1 VHLEHR
7 SDAGDRP
14 VSRRLRGRG
23 RVARDWRSRGQGL
36 VEFALVIPVFLFLLF
51 GLIDGARL
59 VYLNSVLSQA
69 AREGARQG
77 SVEASWVGS
86 SDPGCSQV
94 GGPVCPANLAALR
107 TDVLAAANRM
117 TAPFGTIPA
126 AKLYT
131 SCDGAGGAPAGNTWS
146 TTTCVNHGPNN
157 VISVRAEIPFTPITP
172 VLGQFLNLT
181 LSGASTMVIN

>member
-1 VHLEHR
+1 MSRLMHR
-7 SDAGDRP
+7 HDGA
-14 VSRRLRGRG
+14 
-23 RVARDWRSRGQGL
+23 ARDRRALGQGL
-36 VEFALVIPVFLFLLF
+36 VEFALVLPIFLMLLF

-77 SVEASWVGS
+77 SVEAGWIAS
-86 SDPGCSQV
+86 SDPGCSQL
-94 GGPVCPANLAALR
+94 GGPVCPANVAALR

-117 TAPFGTIPA
+117 TSPFGTIPA
-126 AKLYT
+126 SKLYT
-131 SCDGAGGAPAGNTWS
+131 SCDGSGGAPTGNTWN
-146 TTTCVNHGPNN
+146 TTTCVNHSPNN

-172 VLGQFLNLT
+172 LLGQFVNLT